1 MKNIKTEV
9 KKVSCIDRNHVPLA
23 VLALAAVFREVR
35 EQLGLNFSQ
44 LENLCHVSRQTLIS
58 IEDQEYFPMVET
70 IARVAEGL
78 GFSFGE
84 FGVKVDVWMSRQ
96 PPCCSACRYSCME
109 KGRLSE
115 LDSHRKCMRHQKG
128 LPVSPAI
135 LPVQS

>member
-1 MKNIKTEV
+1 
-9 KKVSCIDRNHVPLA
+9 VPLA

-35 EQLGLNFSQ
+35 EGLGLNFCQ
-44 LENLCHVSRQTLIS
+44 LEDLCHVSRQTLIS

-115 LDSHRKCMRHQKG
+115 LDSHRKCMRHQKAP
-128 LPVSPAI
+128 PVLPAI
-135 LPVQS
+135 SPV

>member
-1 MKNIKTEV
+1 MKNKKSEV
-9 KKVSCIDRNHVPLA
+9 KNDSCTDRNHMPLA
-23 VLALAAVFREVR
+23 ILALAAVFREVR

-58 IEDQEYFPMVET
+58 IEDQEYFPMAET

-115 LDSHRKCMRHQKG
+115 LDSHRKCMRHQKAS
-128 LPVSPAI
+128 PVLPAI
-135 LPVQS
+135 SPV

>member
-9 KKVSCIDRNHVPLA
+9 KKNSCIDRNHVPLA

-35 EQLGLNFSQ
+35 EGLGLNFCQ
-44 LENLCHVSRQTLIS
+44 LEDLCHVSRQTLIS

-109 KGRLSE
+109 KGRLKD
-115 LDSHRKCMRHQKG
+115 LDSHRKCMRHQKAP
-128 LPVSPAI
+128 PVLPAI
-135 LPVQS
+135 SPV

>member
-1 MKNIKTEV
+1 MKNQKSEV
-9 KKVSCIDRNHVPLA
+9 KNVSCIDRNHVPLA
-23 VLALAAVFREVR
+23 VLALAAVFREMR

-115 LDSHRKCMRHQKG
+115 LDSHRKCMRHQKAP
-128 LPVSPAI
+128 PVLPAI
-135 LPVQS
+135 SPV

>member
-1 MKNIKTEV
+1 MKTQKAEV
-9 KKVSCIDRNHVPLA
+9 KNVSCIDRNHVPLA

-35 EQLGLNFSQ
+35 EKLGLNFSQ

-58 IEDQEYFPMVET
+58 IENQEYFPMVET

-128 LPVSPAI
+128 LPVLPAI
-135 LPVQS
+135 SPV

>member
-1 MKNIKTEV
+1 MKNIKSAV

-35 EQLGLNFSQ
+35 EQLGLNFCQ
-44 LENLCHVSRQTLIS
+44 LEDLCHVSRQTLIS

-115 LDSHRKCMRHQKG
+115 LDSHRKCKRHQKAP
-128 LPVSPAI
+128 PVPPVI

>member
-1 MKNIKTEV
+1 MKNQKSEV

-23 VLALAAVFREVR
+23 VLALAAVFRELR

-115 LDSHRKCMRHQKG
+115 LDSHRKCMRHQKAP
-128 LPVSPAI
+128 PVSPAI
-135 LPVQS
+135 SPV

>member
-1 MKNIKTEV
+1 MKNKKTEV
-9 KKVSCIDRNHVPLA
+9 KIVSCIDRNHVPLA
-23 VLALAAVFREVR
+23 VLALAAVFRELR
-35 EQLGLNFSQ
+35 EKLGLNFSQ

-58 IEDQEYFPMVET
+58 IEDQEYFPMAET

-128 LPVSPAI
+128 LPVLPAI
-135 LPVQS
+135 SPV

>member
-1 MKNIKTEV
+1 MKNIKSAV
-9 KKVSCIDRNHVPLA
+9 KNVSCIDRNHVPLA

-115 LDSHRKCMRHQKG
+115 LDSHRKCMRHQKAS
-128 LPVSPAI
+128 PVLPAI
-135 LPVQS
+135 SPV

>member
-1 MKNIKTEV
+1 MKNQKSEV
-9 KKVSCIDRNHVPLA
+9 KNVSCIDRNHVPLA
-23 VLALAAVFREVR
+23 VLALAAVFRELR
-35 EQLGLNFSQ
+35 EKLGLNFSQ
-44 LENLCHVSRQTLIS
+44 LEDLCHVSRQTLIS

-115 LDSHRKCMRHQKG
+115 LDSHRKCMRHQKA
-128 LPVSPAI
+128 LPVLPAI
-135 LPVQS
+135 SPV

>member
-1 MKNIKTEV
+1 MKNIKSAV

-35 EQLGLNFSQ
+35 EQLGLNFCQ
-44 LENLCHVSRQTLIS
+44 LEDLCHVSRQTLIS

-115 LDSHRKCMRHQKG
+115 LDSHRKCMRHQKA
-128 LPVSPAI
+128 LPVLPAI
-135 LPVQS
+135 SPV